1 MVGFIGRNGQES
13 IVLQNFRP
21 MRKKKKHKKK
31 NIKIILIEFKYILH
45 E

>member
-21 MRKKKKHKKK
+21 MRKKKKTQ
-31 NIKIILIEFKYILH
+31 EEKYKDYPNRI
-45 E
+45 